1 MKPLLYILLFLS
13 IPNISWG
20 QSGNEFWF
28 VAPEVSSSHSD
39 TPICLR
45 LTAMD
50 KDVSVSVS
58 MPADPSLTPI
68 TKQINANQQVT
79 INLNEGFFTLSNVE
93 NKPYNTVLTKGV
105 FIQSTGGD
113 ISAIYEVSSS
123 NNPEDFVLKGR
134 FALGTEFY
142 VPGQNSF
149 TNHDYGKFYIQPY
162 ERADIVA
169 TEDNTVITILPSV
182 NIKGGMANT
191 PININLNKGQ
201 TFGIVA
207 DDWSTA
213 SITMAGTKISS
224 NKNIA
229 VTISDDSIE
238 ELRNVSKAWDLIGD
252 QIIPTSAIGN
262 EYIGVKTSTLNGAIN
277 RVYVLAIQPNTSV
290 SIDGS
295 ASTIMEK
302 GEVKAIDIVNSS
314 VHIKSTENIYAYQV
328 SGINNGQTLS
338 NEMGSALLAPIGCS
352 GSQSVQFTR
361 HFPYKYWVHLMVQ
374 SKYIGKFKMYDSN
387 VENPTFTSVLN
398 SLTWQIVE
406 GTNNGKPEDVWYTA
420 VIDMSSVP
428 FNIST
433 GHVYSITNTL
443 GNFQLGVLEE
453 NGASISYGILTNYS
467 NRPIVK
473 IEGGDN
479 YACSG
484 DLVVLQALNS
494 SSFNKWVSPLTDEVI
509 STNNNLTVTQTGSYI
524 LRYDDGLGCMAEDK
538 TNVVFMQISS
548 IDLGNDKTISNG
560 ESLEL
565 SLNNASDFIYFRWT
579 NTEIPSFIATTPSIT
594 ITEPGDYRLE
604 VRDTYGCSTADIIK
618 VTANNTPTQLYGI
631 KDNKLATPIITSDN
645 IELLFSQYSAYSKR
659 IVIRTIDGK
668 VIGSYNLPKGCES
681 FKIETSNLK
690 QGIYFCT
697 LFMDDKL
704 VETIKIIK
712 K

>member
-1 MKPLLYILLFLS
+1 MKSLLYILLFLS
-13 IPNISWG
+13 IPIVSWG
-20 QSGNEFWF
+20 QSGNQFWF
-28 VAPEVSSSHSD
+28 VAPEVSASHSD
-39 TPICLR
+39 NPICLR

-79 INLNEGFFTLSNVE
+79 INLNEGFFTLLNVE
-93 NKPYNTVLTKGV
+93 NKPYNTLLNKGI

-123 NNPEDFVLKGR
+123 NNPEDFVLKGN

-149 TNHDYGKFYIQPY
+149 TNHNYGNFGIQPY
-162 ERADIVA
+162 ERVDIVA

-191 PININLNKGQ
+191 PITINLNRGQ
-201 TFGIVA
+201 TYGIVA

-213 SITMAGTKISS
+213 SVTMAGTKISS
-224 NKNIA
+224 SKNIA

-252 QIIPTSAIGN
+252 QIIPTSTIGN

-302 GEVKAIDIVNSS
+302 GEVMAIDIVNSS

-338 NEMGSALLAPIGCS
+338 NEMGSALLAPIGCG

-361 HFPYKYWVHLMVQ
+361 HFPYRYWVHLTVQ
-374 SKYIGKFKMYDSN
+374 SKNIGKFKMYNSN
-387 VENPTFTSVLN
+387 TENPTFSSVLN

-406 GTNNGKPEDVWYTA
+406 GTNNGKPDDVWYTT
-420 VIDMSSVP
+420 VINMSSAP

-433 GHVYSITNTL
+433 GQVYSITNTL

-453 NGASISYGILTNYS
+453 NAASINYGILTNYA

-524 LRYDDGLGCMAEDK
+524 LRYDDGLGCMADDTTNIEFKQIAVDLGEDK
-538 TNVVFMQISS
+538 TI
-548 IDLGNDKTISNG
+548 ING

-565 SLNNASDFIYFRWT
+565 SLNNASDFIAFRWT

-594 ITEPGDYRLE
+594 ITEPGTYRLE
-604 VRDTYGCSTADIIK
+604 VMDTYGCATSDIIK
-618 VTANNTPTQLYGI
+618 ITANNIPTQLHGI
-631 KDNKLATPIITSDN
+631 KDIKLEAPIITSDN
-645 IELLFSQYSAYSKR
+645 IELLFGEYRASAKR
-659 IVIRTIDGK
+659 IVIQTIDGK
-668 VIGSYNLPKGCES
+668 SIGSYDLPKGCES
-681 FKIETSNLK
+681 YKIENSNLK
-690 QGIYFCT
+690 PGIYFCT